1 MTDQTPSA
9 DMPPAQ
15 AAPPPAPMP
24 PPMTPMAPAPGQVVG
39 AGVRPTGATVVAVI
53 EGIIGVL
60 ALLAGLLFMVGM
72 SVVGGLAGTQVDTP
86 NAQGLGAVFAG
97 VGIVFGVIIIL
108 IGLLYLAIAY
118 GAWKGR
124 SWAWMLGMIVSIIAI
139 VFGVLGLSGGVNV
152 GSIISLALP
161 IIVVYFLW
169 QPEVKRWL
177 GRPA

>member
-1 MTDQTPSA
+1 M
-9 DMPPAQ
+9 
-15 AAPPPAPMP
+15 AA
-24 PPMTPMAPAPGQVVG
+24 TG
-39 AGVRPTGATVVAVI
+39 RPTGATVIAVI

-72 SVVGGLAGTQVDTP
+72 SVVGGIAGSQTDT
-86 NAQGLGAVFAG
+86 QGLGGVFAG

-108 IGLLYLAIAY
+108 IALLYLAIAY
-118 GAWKGR
+118 GVCKGR
-124 SWAWMLGMIVSIIAI
+124 GWSWMLGMVVSIIAI
-139 VFGVLGLSGGVNV
+139 VFGVLGLTGGISV

-161 IIVVYFLW
+161 IVVVYFLW

>member
-1 MTDQTPSA
+1 M
-9 DMPPAQ
+9 
-15 AAPPPAPMP
+15 APPPMP
-24 PPMTPMAPAPGQVVG
+24 PMAPAPGQMAVAG
-39 AGVRPTGATVVAVI
+39 ARPTGATVISVI

-72 SVVGGLAGTQVDTP
+72 SVVGGLANNQP
-86 NAQGLGAVFAG
+86 NAQGLGGVFAG

-118 GAWKGR
+118 GVWKAR
-124 SWAWMLGMIVSIIAI
+124 SWSWMLGMIVSIIAI
-139 VFGVLGLSGGVNV
+139 VFGVLGLSGGVSV

>member
-1 MTDQTPSA
+1 M
-9 DMPPAQ
+9 
-15 AAPPPAPMP
+15 APPPA
-24 PPMTPMAPAPGQVVG
+24 MASTA
-39 AGVRPTGATVVAVI
+39 RPTGATVVSI
-53 EGIIGVL
+53 IDGIIGVL

-72 SVVGGLAGTQVDTP
+72 SVVGGLAGSSDEV

-118 GAWKGR
+118 GVWKGR
-124 SWAWMLGMIVSIIAI
+124 GWSWMLGMVVSIIAI
-139 VFGVLGLSGGVNV
+139 VFGVLGLSGGVSL